1 MDILGVGGW
10 ELALILVITLV
21 VAGPARMIRW
31 AYQLGQFF
39 AKLRVLWAQAA
50 ASLQKEFD
58 EAGMDVQVPKDV
70 PTRQTLR
77 RDLTNMVNPLLKDVR
92 EPLDEFTEE
101 VRRSRSEVRSAVS
114 PLKSLNGSGSMSD
127 PMGTKPAK
135 PASQAPAPTGTLS
148 SELGVWGAK
157 PTSPAE
163 AQDDKTSNDLGT
175 WGLPRPASDDNPTEE
190 A

>member
-1 MDILGVGGW
+1 MEILGVGGW
-10 ELALILVITLV
+10 ELVLILVIALV

-31 AYQLGQFF
+31 AYQMGQFF

-58 EAGMDVQVPKDV
+58 AAGLDVQVPKDV

-114 PLKSLNGSGSMSD
+114 PLKSLNGSGSMTD
-127 PMGTKPAK
+127 PMGTQAKKP
-135 PASQAPAPTGTLS
+135 PQSPAPMATIPPELGIWNGNTPNTPPSDEAS
-148 SELGVWGAK
+148 SDLGVWGQTNA
-157 PTSPAE
+157 AH
-163 AQDDKTSNDLGT
+163 KTED
-175 WGLPRPASDDNPTEE
+175 A
-190 A
+190 